1 MKLHAMPWAAALML
15 STACTASDAETP
27 SPAQSSTDDL
37 ASQVLTREK
46 STIAEEAWGR
56 FITYSEGT
64 TFGTMDSLTGVAEI
78 NPGQQIHPP
87 HVHAEEEYLMVLEG
101 TGEWHLNGRDF
112 PAKAGDMIYAR
123 PWDIHGIKNTGET
136 VMKFVVWKWNSKG
149 ITPLPAP
156 TDLLSGEK

>member
-1 MKLHAMPWAAALML
+1 MKLHVMPLAAALML
-15 STACTASDAETP
+15 SAACSASVTETP
-27 SPAQSSTDDL
+27 SPQHATTANL
-37 ASQVLTREK
+37 ASQVLTRED
-46 STIAEEAWGR
+46 SATAEEAWGR

-64 TFGTMDSLTGVAEI
+64 TFGTKDSLTGVAEI

-112 PAKAGDMIYAR
+112 PAKACDMIYAR
-123 PWDIHGIKNTGET
+123 PWDIHGIRNTGET

-149 ITPLPAP
+149 IAPLPAP
-156 TDLLSGEK
+156 TDIMSVEE